1 MALLSGADWSSE
13 SGNPQRDGWA
23 RGETEIRKDNVQG
36 LEFLYKLKL
45 DNTSRGL
52 NALTSPIVLTSL
64 ITYRGFKEMLFLG
77 GSSGNVYSIDAA
89 LNRLLWQTHFDSK
102 AGRPAASPTPGCPG
116 GLTASIAITGGSSP
130 MVRTFRPMVRPAAG
144 ATPAAAVRPPQPQG
158 IFSSGFGRN
167 GYVFAIGGDGYLRFV
182 RQSDGN
188 DSAFAPVKFVPANST
203 VSAINISGTTVY
215 AATAGECGGAPNAV
229 YAVDLGGEDRNVVSF
244 PILGGVPS
252 GAGGVAIG
260 TDGTV
265 YVHLAT
271 GHGEVAGDYNQTVL
285 ALNPKDLSVQ
295 DYFTPSGAPPAANK
309 GPAAPGVTPAVF
321 QWKGK
326 DVVIAAGSAGTVYL
340 LSAASL
346 GGPGHHTPLA
356 ASEPVASAGSAY
368 AGYGLRG
375 DFSTWLDP
383 DSGARW
389 IYAALDGPAADSF
402 PSTNGPAPNGAI
414 IAFKVEERAG
424 QLALTPQWISRD
436 MLAPAPPITQMF
448 LPHSPPSLQEAQALR
463 LGLAVSI
470 HVFVDVAH

>member
-1 MALLSGADWSSE
+1 
-13 SGNPQRDGWA
+13 
-23 RGETEIRKDNVQG
+23 
-36 LEFLYKLKL
+36 
-45 DNTSRGL
+45 
-52 NALTSPIVLTSL
+52 
-64 ITYRGFKEMLFLG
+64 MLFLG

-102 AGRPAASPTPGCPG
+102 AGQPAANPTPGCPG

-144 ATPAAAVRPPQPQG
+144 ATPAPAVRPPQPQG

-188 DSAFAPVKFVPANST
+188 DAAFAPVKFVPANST
-203 VSAINISGTTVY
+203 VSAINVSGTTVY
-215 AATAGECGGAPNAV
+215 AATTGECGGAPNAI

-244 PILGGVPS
+244 PTHGGAPS

-260 TDGTV
+260 TNGTV
-265 YVHLAT
+265 YVQMAS
-271 GHGEVAGDYNQTVL
+271 GHGDAAGDYHQTVL

-295 DYFTPSGAPPAANK
+295 DYFTPSGPPPAANS

-326 DVVIAAGSAGTVYL
+326 DVVIAAGGAGAVYL

-346 GGPGHHTPLA
+346 GGPDHHTPLA
-356 ASEPVASAGSAY
+356 ASEPVASAGSPY
-368 AGYGLRG
+368 SGYGLRG

-389 IYAALDGPAADSF
+389 IYAALDGPAAQSF
-402 PSTNGPAPNGAI
+402 PSTNGPAPSGAI
-414 IAFKVEERAG
+414 VAFKVEERAG
-424 QLALTPQWISRD
+424 QPALTPQWISRD
-436 MLAPAPPITQMF
+436 MLAPAPPITTNGIVF
-448 LPHSPPSLQEAQALR
+448 ALSSGESSR
-463 LGLAVSI
+463 LAKEDGAPFTVAERERMAAHATLYALDGATGKELYSSGAGISSFSHNTGLALANGRVY
-470 HVFVDVAH
+470 FTTADNTLYCYGFFAREPQLTER